1 LLPEIEFDEEL
12 FDLDGGQKNKGWL
25 ICHHFEGLNDILN
38 HYRNFHPLI
47 VFSGTILCENCYRN
61 MVEGKHLQFGES
73 SFELT
78 DARFKKIFGEALIE
92 ENERMRDDI
101 LIRG

>member
-1 LLPEIEFDEEL
+1 MLPEIEFDDD
-12 FDLDGGQKNKGWL
+12 FFNVDGVQKNKGWL
-25 ICHHFEGLNDILN
+25 ICNHFEALNDILN

-61 MVEGKHLQFGES
+61 MVEGRYPPVGES
-73 SFELT
+73 SFEVT

-92 ENERMRDDI
+92 ANERMQGDI
-101 LIRG
+101 LIGG